1 MRENDLEQSAI
12 KGMVK
17 SGLIV
22 DSFESKA
29 NGIF

>member
-1 MRENDLEQSAI
+1 MRDNDLEQSAR
-12 KGMVK
+12 KGMVRR
-17 SGLIV
+17 GLIV